1 VRKVDEEARK
11 KEQKEKEEHE
21 AKLVAFNLH
30 CAQCVNANRT
40 PPLMKAW
47 EKLEEEKVK
56 LEEQVE
62 KEDAKKDYEAWCNK
76 EKKKEKKEMVKSFS
90 EWNEERTKD
99 KAFKAAWGVEKKRL
113 THSMPPGFTNFPSQ
127 VDFKQEWELEWAVLK
142 SSEEAEKV
150 KKEEEEKLRKKEK
163 RGETGELLGSSNW
176 RRFVNS
182 KDSSDEWFEHEITGE
197 KTDVRPGTLTALFA
211 SEFAVGLFDK
221 KTGKESTKDVI
232 RGRTVDT
239 WTQYESTT
247 TVVYKGFV
255 AEDGDGDGEKKTEK
269 SDSKPA
275 ADLTAVTESDIQKY
289 LNRDIKALRLSER
302 RAEAEEEE
310 QEKEKEKEKLEVENP
325 QATEKINLLSLSVEN
340 LKAMNHYELLQVP
353 YAASPLD
360 AKRAYDSACAAYKD
374 GAEGDG
380 AKKEKLVQTML
391 NVAFAILSDPD
402 KKQVY
407 DSKDFDET
415 IPSLHVGESEF
426 YETYRP
432 VFERNS
438 KFAVRVGAGMV
449 PMAVEGE
456 EDKVKFADYESLPQ
470 LGEDNT
476 PLDEVNR
483 FYAYWSRF
491 ESNRGFADQANKASG
506 VDLSQV
512 NQGTVSE

>member
-1 VRKVDEEARK
+1 
-11 KEQKEKEEHE
+11 
-21 AKLVAFNLH
+21 
-30 CAQCVNANRT
+30 
-40 PPLMKAW
+40 
-47 EKLEEEKVK
+47 
-56 LEEQVE
+56 
-62 KEDAKKDYEAWCNK
+62 
-76 EKKKEKKEMVKSFS
+76 
-90 EWNEERTKD
+90 
-99 KAFKAAWGVEKKRL
+99 
-113 THSMPPGFTNFPSQ
+113 
-127 VDFKQEWELEWAVLK
+127 
-142 SSEEAEKV
+142 
-150 KKEEEEKLRKKEK
+150 
-163 RGETGELLGSSNW
+163 
-176 RRFVNS
+176 
-182 KDSSDEWFEHEITGE
+182 
-197 KTDVRPGTLTALFA
+197 
-211 SEFAVGLFDK
+211 
-221 KTGKESTKDVI
+221 
-232 RGRTVDT
+232 
-239 WTQYESTT
+239 
-247 TVVYKGFV
+247 
-255 AEDGDGDGEKKTEK
+255 
-269 SDSKPA
+269 
-275 ADLTAVTESDIQKY
+275 
-289 LNRDIKALRLSER
+289 
-302 RAEAEEEE
+302 
-310 QEKEKEKEKLEVENP
+310 
-325 QATEKINLLSLSVEN
+325 
-340 LKAMNHYELLQVP
+340 MNHYELLQVP